1 MLNLS
6 NKVRINTSSN
16 RSPTNAANKRMRQYG
31 YNSNDHS
38 MVNDPNSSINSAV
51 GLNQPSANIN
61 RSNRQSIGEITG
73 IEHQSIDRSLVS
85 GVHNDSIDLSQH
97 TIPAKTVN
105 KLPQPKG
112 EAKNYSLE
120 ELRYIEK

>member
-16 RSPTNAANKRMRQYG
+16 RSPANAANKRMRQYG

-61 RSNRQSIGEITG
+61 RQSIGEITG

-85 GVHNDSIDLSQH
+85 GVNNDSIDLSQH
-97 TIPAKTVN
+97 TIPAKMVN